1 MNMIHDFKVKKHEH
15 AITLVD
21 QRGMYNCTDIIGEK
35 RGTVLT
41 DTPQALISID
51 FKHETKVSKVNNF
64 S

>member
-15 AITLVD
+15 AVTLVD
-21 QRGMYNCTDIIGEK
+21 QKGMYNCTDVIGEK

-51 FKHETKVSKVNNF
+51 FKHETKVSY
-64 S
+64 